1 MDVFRAVSG
10 RVKGKPLGTK
20 LKSRS
25 SLTSFSVSSGS
36 HSSTFFRK
44 GNYAE
49 RACVGAPVNMD
60 AAVLECLSAKVL
72 ELVANAGRD
81 SKKSKIIPGQL
92 QLIVRSDEELNI
104 FLVGVTIAPG
114 GGLRNIQAAFLTQKT
129 EKKQH

>member
-1 MDVFRAVSG
+1 MHFSISTHSVVVCALPEWPLVFCEALQMDVFRAASG

-25 SLTSFSVSSGS
+25 SRTSFSVSSGS

-60 AAVLECLSAKVL
+60 AAVLEYLSLKVL
-72 ELVANAGRD
+72 EFVANAGRD
-81 SKKSKIIPGQL
+81 SEKSKIIPGQ
-92 QLIVRSDEELNI
+92 
-104 FLVGVTIAPG
+104 
-114 GGLRNIQAAFLTQKT
+114 
-129 EKKQH
+129 